1 MNLDE
6 EHPPRADARRNRA
19 LIIAAAVTALSAG
32 PAATVSEIASR
43 AGVSRGTVYAHFPT
57 RSALVEAAREASGPP
72 PVAGDII
79 LTIRLVFAAG
89 RGESEAGSAAP
100 RSR

>member
-19 LIIAAAVTALSAG
+19 LIIAAAVTELSAS
-32 PAATVSEIASR
+32 PAATVGGIASR
-43 AGVSRGTVYAHFPT
+43 ARVSRGTVYAHFPT
-57 RSALVEAAREASGPP
+57 RSALVEAAREASGTPA
-72 PVAGDII
+72 VTGDII
-79 LTIRLVFAAG
+79 LTIRVVFAAG
-89 RGESEAGSAAP
+89 RAESEAGSAAP